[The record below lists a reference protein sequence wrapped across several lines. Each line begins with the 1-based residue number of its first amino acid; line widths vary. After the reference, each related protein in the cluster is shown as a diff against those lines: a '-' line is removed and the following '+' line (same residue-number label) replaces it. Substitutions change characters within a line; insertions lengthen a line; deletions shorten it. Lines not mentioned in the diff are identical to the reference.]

1 MLQPGHIIGAYR
13 IETLLGRGAMG
24 AVYRSIRIEDGA
36 VVAIK
41 TIHADLLAGGEH
53 EAILAR
59 FRQEAQI
66 GMRLRHPLIVRAYDC
81 GEQDGLLYLT
91 MELVEGQELGHLLK
105 QQPTLP
111 LGMNLAIILQV
122 LNALAYAHRQ
132 GVIHR
137 DIKPA
142 NIMVRQDYTI
152 ALTDFGIAHLSGSQL
167 TQVGELLGSPLYM
180 APEQLRGEPVDLRA
194 DLFSTGVLLYF
205 LLTRRKPFMADSLA
219 ALMQKILHEEPLPPS
234 QVHSTTPAVFDAV
247 LRQALAKPPEQR
259 FSSASE
265 FAAALRQARAE
276 ALHATVIAPPPRNRR
291 PIAPHD
297 EADAGQTTR
306 VVPTMAAW
314 IKSMTA
320 LVQECLVECATGV
333 RLERLAEHLTMA
345 LTLANRASPSDGETA
360 DRRRLQQWCAS
371 LPLAALAEQIQRD
384 APWPG
389 RLLREARGDWLE
401 LVRLFTLLHNAV
413 RQMRQT
419 LAADTAHTRIVEE
432 LTNAFPNYSNQ
443 LNQLLFSVDGPQL
456 TRISADLMRLDLLQL
471 ALEELGADA
480 EARYVR
486 QTLLLFANQVMSR
499 INALIQQFLDGHD
512 PLVRFDVANVL
523 VEVEELITLAER
535 LLEGGSVA
543 GSTGQ
548 PGSAAMAGFI
558 DNARRLAERLADELI
573 QHLQQEHQC
582 SVETGRPAFS
592 EGQPVFIGR
601 LRQLG
606 LLYRFA
612 THWRTDHGSME
623 TLCQWAE
630 EMHRRLEEIADAL
643 LTALQTT
650 VSTASS
656 VVTDLLWARLTMI
669 AELAEQFGWP
679 ELHQRVLL
687 AARSWVLVD

>member
-205 LLTRRKPFMADSLA
+205 LLTQRKPFMADSLA
-219 ALMQKILHEEPLPPS
+219 ALMQKILHEEPPPPS
-234 QVHSTTPAVFDAV
+234 QVHSITPVVFDAV
-247 LRQALAKPPEQR
+247 LHRALAKLPEQR

-265 FAAALRQARAE
+265 FAAVLRQARTE
-276 ALHATVIAPPPRNRR
+276 ALNATVIALPHRR
-291 PIAPHD
+291 PIAPRG
-297 EADAGQTTR
+297 ETDAGQTTK
-306 VVPTMAAW
+306 VVPTMETW
-314 IKSMTA
+314 IEPMTG
-320 LVQECLVECATGV
+320 LVQECLAERATGV
-333 RLERLAEHLTMA
+333 RLERLTEHLAMA
-345 LTLANRASPSDGETA
+345 LTLANRASSRGGEPA
-360 DRRRLQQWCAS
+360 GRRRLQQWCAS
-371 LPLAALAEQIQRD
+371 LPLTALVEQIQRD
-384 APWPG
+384 APLPG

-401 LVRLFTLLHNAV
+401 LVRLFALLQNAG
-413 RQMRQT
+413 RQMNQT
-419 LAADTAHTRIVEE
+419 LDADAARARIVEE
-432 LTNAFPNYSNQ
+432 LTSAFLNYSNN

-480 EARYVR
+480 EARHVR

-499 INALIQQFLDGHD
+499 VNSLIQQVLDGHD
-512 PLVRFDVANVL
+512 PLARFDVANVL

-535 LLEGGSVA
+535 LLEGSSASCDRLVSPAAWPWQGSSITP
-543 GSTGQ
+543 GCWPRCWLMNWFSTFNRNSGAVSK
-548 PGSAAMAGFI
+548 PGSPPS
-558 DNARRLAERLADELI
+558 ARGSRCLSVGCGNWG
-573 QHLQQEHQC
+573 C
-582 SVETGRPAFS
+582 SIVSPPTGRPARC
-592 EGQPVFIGR
+592 GWKRCANGR
-601 LRQLG
+601 KICTVGWKQ
-606 LLYRFA
+606 
-612 THWRTDHGSME
+612 
-623 TLCQWAE
+623 
-630 EMHRRLEEIADAL
+630 IADAL

-650 VSTASS
+650 VGAASS
-656 VVTDLLWARLTMI
+656 VVTDLLWARLTII

>member
-205 LLTRRKPFMADSLA
+205 LLTQRKPFMADSLA
-219 ALMQKILHEEPLPPS
+219 ALMQKILHEEPPPPS
-234 QVHSTTPAVFDAV
+234 QVHSITPVVFDAV
-247 LRQALAKPPEQR
+247 LHRALAKLPEQR

-265 FAAALRQARAE
+265 FAAVLRQTRTE
-276 ALHATVIAPPPRNRR
+276 ALNATVIALPHRR
-291 PIAPHD
+291 PIAPRG
-297 EADAGQTTR
+297 ETDAGQTTK
-306 VVPTMAAW
+306 VVPTMETW
-314 IKSMTA
+314 IEPMTG
-320 LVQECLVECATGV
+320 LVQECLAERATGV
-333 RLERLAEHLTMA
+333 RLERLTEHLAMA
-345 LTLANRASPSDGETA
+345 LTLANRASSRGGEPA
-360 DRRRLQQWCAS
+360 GRRRLQQWCAS
-371 LPLAALAEQIQRD
+371 LPLTALVEQIQRD
-384 APWPG
+384 APLPG

-401 LVRLFTLLHNAV
+401 LVRLFALLQNAGC
-413 RQMRQT
+413 QMNQT
-419 LAADTAHTRIVEE
+419 LDADAARARIVEE
-432 LTNAFPNYSNQ
+432 LTSAFLNYSNN

-480 EARYVR
+480 EARHVR

-499 INALIQQFLDGHD
+499 VNSLIQQVLDGHD
-512 PLVRFDVANVL
+512 PLARFDVANVL

-535 LLEGGSVA
+535 LLEGSSAVVV
-543 GSTGQ
+543 STGQ
-548 PGSAAMAGFI
+548 PGGVAMAGFI
-558 DNARRLAERLADELI
+558 DNARLLAEMLADELV
-573 QHLQQEHQC
+573 QHLQQEQRC
-582 SVETGRPAFS
+582 SVETGQPAFS

-612 THWRTDHGSME
+612 AHWQTGQVRME
-623 TLCQWAE
+623 ALRQWAE
-630 EMHRRLEEIADAL
+630 DMHRRLEQIADAL

-650 VSTASS
+650 VGAASS
-656 VVTDLLWARLTMI
+656 VVTDLLWARLTII